1 MHEPRRNIELKVRD
15 RDPSGSLAASEA
27 LGAED
32 RGVLV
37 QLDTYFAV
45 ASGRLKLREEDG
57 SVPHLISYERPD
69 VSTERES
76 RYRIVEVVDAQG
88 MKAALAGALGIKAV
102 VAKRRRLFVW
112 EENVRI
118 HLDAVEGLGDFIEF
132 EAVAGADSDL
142 TRERDQAVR
151 LREAFGID
159 AADVIGGSY
168 CDLMDGRGS
177 EP

>member
-1 MHEPRRNIELKVRD
+1 MSGPRRNIELKVTD
-15 RDPSGSLAASEA
+15 RDPSGSLAMCRTLA
-27 LGAED
+27 AED

-37 QLDTYFAV
+37 QRDTYFAV
-45 ASGRLKLREEDG
+45 ARGRLKLREEDG

-76 RYRIVEVVDAQG
+76 RYRIVEVVDVEG
-88 MKAALAGALGIKAV
+88 LKAALAGTVGVTAV

-112 EENVRI
+112 EGNVRI
-118 HLDAVEGLGDFIEF
+118 HLDAVEGLGDFIDF
-132 EAVAGADSDL
+132 EAAAEADSDL
-142 TRERDQAVR
+142 TRERDQVQR
-151 LREAFGID
+151 LREAFGVD

-168 CDLMDGRGS
+168 CDLMDGHGS